1 MRTPDEIKKGL
12 GCCCINGQDCSACPY
27 QCNITC
33 IDVAMRDALAY
44 IQQLETRLAQA
55 EQAKKHRGGNQMILY
70 DLEKKIDT
78 EQEVTLCVLGSKTDE
93 VVFKIS
99 GDWGS
104 VIWLA
109 GKTAGDLEVSEV
121 GIRNDSLWLWAEGSD
136 EP

>member
-1 MRTPDEIKKGL
+1 
-12 GCCCINGQDCSACPY
+12 
-27 QCNITC
+27 
-33 IDVAMRDALAY
+33 
-44 IQQLETRLAQA
+44 
-55 EQAKKHRGGNQMILY
+55 MILY